1 MGGGC
6 GAAIPLPL
14 GNPFLPNP
22 FLFSL
27 ADFINVYLIGNRTR
41 ACLDT
46 SNNHLNIPKDH
57 YMGIII
63 RFGYPEI
70 EYARSVQKTRG
81 TKIHRFSSN

>member
-1 MGGGC
+1 MEGGC

-27 ADFINVYLIGNRTR
+27 AELINVYLIENTTR

-46 SNNHLNIPKDH
+46 SRQK
-57 YMGIII
+57 
-63 RFGYPEI
+63 YPL
-70 EYARSVQKTRG
+70 S
-81 TKIHRFSSN
+81 KILH